1 MKRCLFIITLFV
13 NFSLYANNW
22 TDNSPPFFKDKHWI
36 LEKEDMLT
44 TVAYTHDEM
53 DYPVDFDYL
62 KSNYFISDKVFTF
75 YEFHNLGTK
84 FKDCE
89 KYAPDVNYREGTML
103 LAHKIIKI
111 GSFCDETNREYATWF
126 HFIMEDEDNAEF
138 LNTLQGEE
146 EVVFELNA
154 MLFKVTSKDFYLPK
168 NDTEVEKKE
177 SDPFSF
183 RGIKSEV
190 TVATSN
196 GQSIEAKWLLN
207 IKTGLFYV
215 TLNTDDVIC
224 DPTVDEAI
232 LSQLLDN
239 NKIIKAKTKA
249 YLTIESCQYMN
260 GQVTIMFE
268 SNPENNL
275 NFFNETMNNA
285 FNVAAIP
292 YRSKSADKAEIM
304 FVLSPNQN
312 TATFIK

>member
-1 MKRCLFIITLFV
+1 
-13 NFSLYANNW
+13 
-22 TDNSPPFFKDKHWI
+22 
-36 LEKEDMLT
+36 
-44 TVAYTHDEM
+44 
-53 DYPVDFDYL
+53 
-62 KSNYFISDKVFTF
+62 
-75 YEFHNLGTK
+75 
-84 FKDCE
+84 
-89 KYAPDVNYREGTML
+89 
-103 LAHKIIKI
+103 
-111 GSFCDETNREYATWF
+111 
-126 HFIMEDEDNAEF
+126 MEDEDNAEF